1 MRPVW
6 AEVDLGAIRENVRRL
21 AAHVAPARLCA
32 VVKANGYGHGA
43 VPVARAVLDG
53 GATWLAVAS
62 VEEGV
67 ELRDAA
73 IDAPVLLLSEPD
85 AADVAEAVNR
95 RLTPTVYTAAGVA
108 AVAAAAGRERVA
120 VHLKVDTGMH
130 RVGADPAAAVEL
142 AGDIAGRRSLVLQ
155 GLWT

>member
-1 MRPVW
+1 IGDN
-6 AEVDLGAIRENVRRL
+6 AAAL
-21 AAHVAPARLCA
+21 AALAAPARLCA

-53 GATWLAVAS
+53 GATWLAVAT

-95 RLTPTVYTAAGVA
+95 RLTPTAYTAPGVA
-108 AVAAAAGRERVA
+108 AVAAAAGRDRVA

-130 RVGADPAAAVEL
+130 RAGADPVAAIQL
-142 AGDIAGRRSLVLQ
+142 AGGIAGRRSRLPQ
-155 GLWT
+155 GLLTHPAVA